1 MVYIGERLKSL
12 RTKNKMTQQQVAEI
26 IHVSRP
32 TYTQYEKNQKRPS
45 IETLIRLADLYETSI
60 DYLVGRY

>member
-1 MVYIGERLKSL
+1 MIDISSKLKEL
-12 RTKNKMTQQQVAEI
+12 RKAHNMTQAEVAER

-32 TYTQYEKNQKRPS
+32 TYTQYELGKKRPGLE
-45 IETLIRLADLYETSI
+45 ILVNIADLYKTSI